1 MKSLSVKEIN
11 FFFFCMTEFSPL
23 EYSERY
29 KCSPKGKKRLMYTF
43 ILKIIPILMI
53 CGFKISV
60 LGIV

>member
-29 KCSPKGKKRLMYTF
+29 KCSPKGKKKAHVYIYPENYSHFNDMW
-43 ILKIIPILMI
+43 
-53 CGFKISV
+53 V
-60 LGIV
+60 